1 MIILAGI
8 FKLKKK
14 CQKRLFMQ
22 PDYSCPMQKTAP
34 KNYEYSKNE
43 AILKIDKNG
52 QQARAKLSFGSK
64 IKIAKK
70 VPKTTLQLDYICSM
84 QKTSPKNNE
93 CSKIDAILKTDKNGQ
108 FAKAIVHQCAAGL
121 MQSNSLELYPC
132 CWRTTSKD

>member
-1 MIILAGI
+1 
-8 FKLKKK
+8 
-14 CQKRLFMQ
+14 MQ
-22 PDYSCPMQKTAP
+22 PGYSCSMQKTVP

-52 QQARAKLSFGSK
+52 QQARAKLSFVSK
-64 IKIAKK
+64 VKIAKK
-70 VPKTTLQLDYICSM
+70 VPKTTLQLDYSCSM

-93 CSKIDAILKTDKNGQ
+93 CSKIEAILKTDKDGQ
-108 FAKAIVHQCAAGL
+108 FAKAIVHQCAGGL